1 MVGQDIAVSAA
12 DEKRGRDRR
21 GFWRKLRR
29 AIGRA
34 PFVEDAAAAWYA
46 ARDPETPSRV
56 RAILYGALG
65 YFVVPTDLIPDVIL
79 KLGFTDD
86 ATVLLLAIQAVAGHI
101 QDRHRAQARA
111 IFDSADPQAAARA
124 EEIARDAGDDER

>member
-1 MVGQDIAVSAA
+1 MTSQDIAVSEA
-12 DEKRGRDRR
+12 DEKRGRDRKS
-21 GFWRKLRR
+21 FWGKLRR

-46 ARDPETPSRV
+46 ARDPETPTRV

-65 YFVVPTDLIPDVIL
+65 YFVLPTDLIPDVIL

-86 ATVLLLAIQAVAGHI
+86 ATVLLIAVQAVAGHI
-101 QDRHRAQARA
+101 HDRHRVKARA
-111 IFDSADPQAAARA
+111 IFASDDPAAAARA
-124 EEIARDAGDDER
+124 EETADER